1 MINRT
6 EKKLIGYVP
15 HSRRQIM
22 LMPDGEVLQR
32 QNIYM
37 PEDAWNQLR
46 HICLEHGTGSSK
58 VIAKLIKDAHK
69 LYCMDALS

>member
-1 MINRT
+1 MANKV
-6 EKKLIGYVP
+6 EKQLIGYVP

-37 PEDAWNQLR
+37 HAEAWNQLR
-46 HICLEHGTGSSK
+46 HICMEHGTGSSK
-58 VIAKLIKDAHK
+58 VIAKLIKEAHK
-69 LYCMDALS
+69 AYCMDALS